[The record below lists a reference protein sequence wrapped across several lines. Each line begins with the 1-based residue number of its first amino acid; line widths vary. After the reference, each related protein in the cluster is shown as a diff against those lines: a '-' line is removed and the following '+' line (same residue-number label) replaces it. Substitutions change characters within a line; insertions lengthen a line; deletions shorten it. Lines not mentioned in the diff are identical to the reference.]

1 MSAGSAPVRRGE
13 LWWAA
18 LGEPYGSEPG
28 LQRPVLVLQSDP
40 FNESDILTVV
50 VLPLT
55 SNLRLASAP
64 GNVRCGKRETG
75 LSKPSVINVSQIA
88 AVDRRRL
95 REKIG
100 SLPAHLLTRA
110 EEGVRLVLGL

>member
-1 MSAGSAPVRRGE
+1 MRRGE
-13 LWWAA
+13 LWWAS

-28 LQRPVLVLQSDP
+28 LKRPVLVLQSDP
-40 FNESDILTVV
+40 FNESAVSTVV

-55 SNLRLASAP
+55 SNLGLAAAP
-64 GNVRCGKRETG
+64 GNVRCAKRDTG
-75 LSKPSVINVSQIA
+75 LAKPSVVNVSQIA

-100 SLPAHLLTRA
+100 ELPKHLVSLV